1 MSDKTGKKSPPALD
15 PLVQS
20 HIGRRLRSM
29 FDEVASQ
36 AVPDRFL
43 NLLDQLEQSDGAASP
58 QNSSAD
64 VQPRAPAF
72 GSPK

>member
-1 MSDKTGKKSPPALD
+1 
-15 PLVQS
+15 
-20 HIGRRLRSM
+20 M

-36 AVPDRFL
+36 PVPDRFL